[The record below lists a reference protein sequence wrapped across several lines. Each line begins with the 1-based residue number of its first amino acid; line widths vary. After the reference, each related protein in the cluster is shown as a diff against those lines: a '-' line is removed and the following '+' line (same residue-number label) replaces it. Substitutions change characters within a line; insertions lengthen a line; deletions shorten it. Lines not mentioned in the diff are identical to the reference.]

1 MKQST
6 GLEAET
12 KDLLTK
18 NMNDE
23 EEDTFCYKL
32 IEEGVYDVNKL
43 ECIIGY
49 ASTNKNIDKEALKWI
64 INCVDRCYIYHK
76 DEHDYY
82 TIKNYSIEDENMWE
96 GVWKER
102 LLQALNEWTGREPCR
117 MVAWRGSIHVR
128 YKT

>member
-12 KDLLTK
+12 KDLLRK

-43 ECIIGY
+43 KRIIEY

-82 TIKNYSIEDENMWE
+82 TIKNYSIEDENMWK

-102 LLQALNEWTGREPCR
+102 LLQALNEWTGRELCR
-117 MVAWRGSIHVR
+117 MVAWRCSIHVR

>member
-1 MKQST
+1 MVVKMRKSQVKQST
-6 GLEAET
+6 GLEAEN

-32 IEEGVYDVNKL
+32 IEEGIYDVNKL
-43 ECIIGY
+43 KRIIEY

-82 TIKNYSIEDENMWE
+82 TIKNYSIEDENMWK

-102 LLQALNEWTGREPCR
+102 LLQALNE
-117 MVAWRGSIHVR
+117 
-128 YKT
+128 

>member
-43 ECIIGY
+43 KRIIEY
-49 ASTNKNIDKEALKWI
+49 ASTNKNIDKKALRWI
-64 INCVDRCYIYHK
+64 INCVENLY
-76 DEHDYY
+76 DY
-82 TIKNYSIEDENMWE
+82 
-96 GVWKER
+96 V
-102 LLQALNEWTGREPCR
+102 
-117 MVAWRGSIHVR
+117 
-128 YKT
+128 

>member
-1 MKQST
+1 MRKNQVKQST

-43 ECIIGY
+43 KRIIEY

-82 TIKNYSIEDENMWE
+82 TIKNYSIEEENMWE

-102 LLQALNEWTGREPCR
+102 LLHALNE
-117 MVAWRGSIHVR
+117 
-128 YKT
+128 

>member
-1 MKQST
+1 MVVKMRKSQVKQST

-43 ECIIGY
+43 KRIIEY
-49 ASTNKNIDKEALKWI
+49 ASTNKNIDKKALKWI

-82 TIKNYSIEDENMWE
+82 TIKNYSIEEENMWE
-96 GVWKER
+96 GVLKER
-102 LLQALNEWTGREPCR
+102 LLQALNE
-117 MVAWRGSIHVR
+117 
-128 YKT
+128 